1 VSELAEITY
10 TLGRL
15 QAELEDLA
23 VGGLR
28 AAGPDRLPVLRAVQ
42 EDLARAGASHL
53 AGRLQ
58 VLVDALR
65 ADQREAAAALVLT
78 QASLRV
84 FERVLTL
91 ETTAARLQS
100 LVPAEPASGAVAED
114 GDVDEDGDVAEGD
127 DA

>member
-100 LVPAEPASGAVAED
+100 LVPAQPASGDASEDSDEAED
-114 GDVDEDGDVAEGD
+114 GDGDA
-127 DA
+127 

>member
-1 VSELAEITY
+1 MSELAEITY

-28 AAGPDRLPVLRAVQ
+28 AAGLDRLPVLRAVQ
-42 EDLARAGASHL
+42 EDLARVGASHL

-65 ADQREAAAALVLT
+65 AGEREAAAALVLT

-100 LVPAEPASGAVAED
+100 LVPAEASSGDAADDGGAAEH
-114 GDVDEDGDVAEGD
+114 GDA
-127 DA
+127 